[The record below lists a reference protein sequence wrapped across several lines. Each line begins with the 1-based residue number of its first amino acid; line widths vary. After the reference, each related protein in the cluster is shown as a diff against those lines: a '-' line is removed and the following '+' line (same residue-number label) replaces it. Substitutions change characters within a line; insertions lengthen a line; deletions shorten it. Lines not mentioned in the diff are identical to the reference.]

1 MPEELLK
8 SSDYNDQSLRQWQ
21 DKQISITSN
30 LEEIKEQT
38 IFNSLDRIHKRSVTK
53 RATNF
58 VPMNGCCVV
67 GSRRLFVSADG
78 DFLAC
83 ERIGNSPSIGDI
95 NQGIIEEKIYKKYVY
110 EFSEVWENI
119 CSDCW
124 AAKLCSSCYVDRMDS
139 SGVREPDLAEC
150 EYYRS
155 TTERSLRN
163 YHNLLRTSPEQLAIF
178 NEDVLL

>member
-1 MPEELLK
+1 MTFTNLDFTHEDFRYQLGYAGPGTVPEELLK

-95 NQGIIEEKIYKKYVY
+95 NQGIIEEKIYKNMFMNFPKFGKIFALIV
-110 EFSEVWENI
+110 
-119 CSDCW
+119 
-124 AAKLCSSCYVDRMDS
+124 
-139 SGVREPDLAEC
+139 G
-150 EYYRS
+150 
-155 TTERSLRN
+155 
-163 YHNLLRTSPEQLAIF
+163 LLNF
-178 NEDVLL
+178 VVVVM